1 MQAVQGL
8 EAARTRRNGR
18 FLRVVGL
25 ESSEE
30 AASALKRGGVG
41 LEWPR
46 LARIANS
53 IAAPETAP
61 LSGSRGVHEGQAEV
75 PVALQVRA
83 QGEAPDGVAAEEPAA
98 SEAVVDRAAIVRGL
112 HSRFH
117 WRVYCFARKSAGPDA
132 AEEISQEVF
141 VRLLR
146 VRNLERMQI
155 GVSYLLRIAENL
167 LRRRFEKN
175 QRFRSYLE
183 RNRQVVTD
191 ANGGV
196 AEDPSRGD
204 GVAVHRAGVSFID
217 ADRLERILANLTP
230 EEQSAVRLIV
240 IQGLDYRAAARSL
253 GVRVSTINNWKH
265 RGIAKLRQLIECAS
279 PSVPHARQRTA

>member
-8 EAARTRRNGR
+8 EAARTWRNGR

-30 AASALKRGGVG
+30 AASALKRPDGG

-53 IAAPETAP
+53 IAAPDSAP
-61 LSGSRGVHEGQAEV
+61 SSGSRGVHEGQAEV
-75 PVALQVRA
+75 PVALHVDA
-83 QGEAPDGVAAEEPAA
+83 SGEADTGESAA
-98 SEAVVDRAAIVRGL
+98 SGPFVDRAAIVRAL
-112 HSRFH
+112 YSRFH

-141 VRLLR
+141 VRLIR

-265 RGIAKLRQLIECAS
+265 RGIAKLRQLIDCAS